1 MTLLEFI
8 LYLIYG
14 FAMIS
19 VGIFAIVQTTARAS
33 NISLIRSLKYLG
45 AFAIAHGISE
55 WITLIIKLELCHPH
69 MILEVYYANVILK
82 AVSFLFLLRFGL
94 DLFPAREKYKRML
107 IRIPWLTFLLY
118 LVGFSLF
125 MVYNGP
131 DYHFINRSYNIIVIR
146 YFMAIPSSMITA
158 YALYLNA
165 RSLEKTNPAKIAH
178 RYRNLAWVFVGYGV
192 VEGLLVSRADFF
204 PANIIHIGL
213 FPEYFSLITLAFKA
227 VVGFIINYLLIQ
239 VIDTFSW
246 QQEARMLNL
255 EKHRIASEERR
266 KLGLEIH
273 DGLIQELYALGLKIE
288 YLASFHDQPA
298 ARDTF
303 DQIKASITNTIN
315 KTREFISVN
324 ASDEIELDK
333 LKDSLEELVRRY
345 NESQGIKIELKWN
358 VPSYLAGNLSP
369 EAKTQIYYIV
379 QEAITNI
386 IKHSRADYASVL
398 FESGP
403 EYLYVTITDNGRGIS
418 RRDTNPGHH
427 FGIRSMKERTQR
439 LNGLFNIDV
448 LLKGTSIE
456 LKIPWEDNYDLSD
469 QGPDSR

>member
-1 MTLLEFI
+1 MMLLEFI

-19 VGIFAIVQTTARAS
+19 VGIFAIVQTTGKTS
-33 NISLIRSLKYLG
+33 NISLIRSLQYFG
-45 AFAIAHGISE
+45 AFAIVHGISE
-55 WITLIIKLELCHPH
+55 WVTLIIKLELCHPH
-69 MILEVYYANVILK
+69 MVLEVYYTNVILK
-82 AVSFLFLLRFGL
+82 AVSFLLLLRFGL
-94 DLFPAREKYKRML
+94 DLLPARQKYKRIL
-107 IRIPWLTFLLY
+107 VRIPWIAFIAYLTGFYLLI
-118 LVGFSLF
+118 
-125 MVYNGP
+125 VYNHI
-131 DYHFINRSYNIIVIR
+131 DYHYLNRSYNIIAVR
-146 YFMAIPSSMITA
+146 YFLAIPSCMLTA
-158 YALYLNA
+158 YTLYLNA
-165 RSLEKTNPAKIAH
+165 LSLEKNNPVKIAN
-178 RYRNLAWVFVGYGV
+178 RYRNLAWVFVGYGI

-213 FPEYFSLITLAFKA
+213 FPEYFSLVTLAFKA

-303 DQIKASITNTIN
+303 EQIKASITNTIN

-324 ASDEIELDK
+324 ALDEIELDK

-345 NESQGIKIELKWN
+345 NESQGIKIELNWN
-358 VPSYLAGNLSP
+358 VAADLAGNLSP
-369 EAKTQIYYIV
+369 EATTQIYYIV

-386 IKHSRADYASVL
+386 IKHSGADCAAVL
-398 FESGP
+398 LESGP

-418 RRDTNPGHH
+418 RRETKPGNH
-427 FGIRSMKERTQR
+427 FGIRSMEERSHR

-448 LLKGTSIE
+448 LLRGTRIE
-456 LKIPWEDNYDLSD
+456 LKIPWEDNYGLSD
-469 QGPDSR
+469 QSPDSR